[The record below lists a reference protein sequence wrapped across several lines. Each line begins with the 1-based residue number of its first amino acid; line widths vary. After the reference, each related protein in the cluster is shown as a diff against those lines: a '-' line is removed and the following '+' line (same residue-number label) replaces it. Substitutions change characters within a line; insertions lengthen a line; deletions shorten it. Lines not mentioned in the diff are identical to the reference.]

1 MEEIE
6 EYRDDKFS
14 SGVWKKI
21 FKLVF
26 KSKKSVIIMIISV
39 IMLAALDVLSPLLNA
54 KVLDVFSSLSEYT
67 QYIDI
72 FDPWVDV
79 VQFYKEHGIRVYNES
94 NDLDNKYDAIILAV
108 SHKQFHLLNFDVL
121 RKEN

>member
-1 MEEIE
+1 MLFLSIIVK
-6 EYRDDKFS
+6 DAKILIL
-14 SGVWKKI
+14 GVT
-21 FKLVF
+21 FKE
-26 KSKKSVIIMIISV
+26 
-39 IMLAALDVLSPLLNA
+39 DCPDTRNT

-79 VQFYKEHGIRVYNES
+79 EQFYKEHGIRVYNES

-108 SHKQFHLLNFDVL
+108 SHKQFQLLNFDVL
-121 RKEN
+121 RKENSVLYDVKGVVERSKIDARL